1 MKFLYGKK
9 GVSLVTVLLFMLVAT
24 IAATATYKWLTSEG
38 RSSASRLKQSEAYQS
53 ALAGLESARS
63 WMTFHA
69 NDVGSLIKQY
79 KTGGNNPIPLTG
91 TLKELARANQNYR
104 VWLVGV
110 NTSQSTYKLKILSS
124 GTSAN
129 GSVYNLVGIFNVD
142 GLYQVKIP
150 QQKVLADIDYDFA
163 YFGGSYKGAGNVTL
177 TSGLVN
183 GNWKGNPQGVDS
195 NFIVTGNVELDG
207 NNANVGKLA
216 CVGGDLN
223 VDNQGLTGK
232 NLYVGG
238 NSINSR
244 MTISEDAYFNGSVIQ
259 SNTGGIKID
268 GSVTLNGFFKAN
280 QSGGDYTVDIGENL
294 CVHKDGRLVSGGTN
308 AAITVT
314 GNVWMPG
321 DRNIG
326 YGNIAETDCQCRI
339 ESCTC
344 EIQRCG
350 CEQLK
355 CGNNPDNNNAWECT
369 VEEIV
374 PCAQV
379 KQDATYQRGAETCE
393 ITGTQSCAATF
404 PEGTSPGKRT
414 CTIEGTQSC
423 SSPAPEGMILES
435 IGCSYGA
442 QETANDPSKYD
453 KIILG
458 NKTDSKVYI
467 KTAKAASTYAAMVN
481 KVYKENGADKRDCP
495 EKRFTFNTRG
505 GNWTRQ
511 YGETHYSLK
520 DRDDEYE
527 YVCGELGSETSY
539 THGYGYGAV
548 EVVDYTK
555 GWNNWETADASGIFP
570 SVDTKDDMYYLYDLA
585 GTRDIRYEAKDI
597 PRWRV
602 YSKPT
607 GSPAQQDAENSR
619 LVKYIP
625 INQNALVNFDKHFE
639 GHAKVAE
646 YYIGDKMYYD
656 PTEDVNNFYNY
667 ENGRLTGSPY
677 CYDGGGD
684 MGKYRPTCAVS
695 PWFQSKGTV
704 SQTLPAKRPFD
715 CADSVEIKCMEYLG
729 EKTQGCDGS
738 SYKVAD
744 ILVTGIKK
752 FEDYAGYGCAA
763 TITKW
768 ESGLVTKLNNCWSQ
782 LHGDDQKKK
791 DSLYNE
797 FLVVHV
803 SGGSSEDKCPSGTLD
818 GKFVIIADDPIECQ
832 NGLPATGIDDYVFL
846 YLKNGAKRI
855 GGSNNK
861 NYFIYSENQIGSVL
875 NMKLSGSIYLTA
887 ESCAGMGD
895 MQSSTLNYDALV
907 VSEMT
912 TAGIIC
918 NAKVGKDNCGGVNDP
933 EVTPGS
939 SSSGSGESEWVVVN
953 STDDY
958 YVSNATTL
966 SISLESQYKSN
977 EAPPE
982 DGAVTDLSEDFVV
995 VPRIVYLTQDP
1006 YGELADYY
1014 NVLGLNG
1021 MAIQKSAGTVA
1032 CGASGIPVS
1041 GKLYDRTGSPTKLA
1055 TGLHTCTFT
1064 YEGKSVPF
1072 YVSVQGESGTTPSI
1086 HFTESSANLGPSGTY
1101 DVKIYVP
1108 AHAQSITVT
1117 IEKPSDIDKWTI
1129 QPLTPGTC
1137 SGNTCTFTFPG
1148 APTAENKSVFRV
1160 TTDEATTGTALFQL
1174 HTGEGYTIM
1183 TPSSITL
1190 GVNASVYVVRED
1202 ATTAELRDFCDNQT
1216 NCPSD
1221 LVAWPNCSTNEEW
1234 VKATG
1239 QDCHFSTINSSWVC
1253 GVGGDIS
1260 FSAQNPIDGCFTII
1274 PSGGYSSENLVP
1286 TETYKLHASL
1296 KARPMTFKF
1305 GYAEGDHPNMII
1317 NAKVTYS
1324 SQADRVD
1331 VIESCSEGVC
1341 TMTVFKGER
1350 VQVYF
1355 NSTTPEEFNYWECT
1369 GTDCPE
1375 TINSGN
1381 VYSSFSVNH
1390 GDNKVL
1396 AHFGEDDR
1404 HCFFDEFKTGVDCD
1418 DRYCIGASGT
1428 KWRTTGS
1435 DKLDYRDGYVSV
1447 KSNKS
1452 DKTGVMVMS
1461 TAVAGSRGTLKAQ
1474 FQVARA
1480 ATGSSDLLNASVANT
1495 GFILHSDV
1503 TGSHYLLLN
1512 VYANNHGYLVAR
1524 LCNEDASVCRESEFK
1539 KDGSKMEVSFATVVT
1554 LTVDVSTALLNVSA
1568 VTSRFGASQSYQASF
1583 DFDDDFVEY
1592 RSGQYVGF
1600 RIADPSFK
1608 LYDIGWK
1615 SEDYGSTCWDTY
1627 PTVNCSFKSAYA
1639 GGMVPM
1645 NTDVTPWVGLSS
1657 WFDKRDCEPHYFYK
1671 GSDNILCGSESAYEE
1686 CSSGSY
1692 KFSLRGAHG
1701 YVENGV
1707 EKLSAKAGVGNCYNL
1722 GDEKD
1727 KLLAETE
1734 QAHCGAFWVGNGT
1747 PCSKHIYFAGPN
1759 SPNSTYSGIIAS
1771 GSQYNFALDNGVYAN
1786 VRQSKLRVELENEDN
1801 SLVEIYLISR
1811 QDAYSNVFHSRSYE
1825 TTSTGVL
1832 TIDID
1837 SLSESDGFDPQ
1848 SVTGVMVSVLG
1859 SSGITVK
1866 AIKTE
1871 CPNVVS
1877 LECNDDLTYDV
1888 STAEWTF
1895 SVKVKNYGYAKSFAI
1910 TEESNYVNNKT
1921 YDCQNNECLG
1931 NSIDSRTAEYTF
1943 ALKDAPYISNA
1954 GKDYA
1959 FNVTLEV
1966 ADGSAPL
1973 TCTSTGKV
1981 TAITADCSGG
1991 LSKTSVE
1998 VGKYIPSLTYSIS
2011 GCPEKTGCPYTI
2023 SLLTESGTVEKDAME
2038 EGNGN
2043 VTDQATSPLDANTER
2058 EPLTEGAKYKIRVES
2073 TRDSMPFMCISG
2085 LFEVAE
2091 PEPDHSAS
2099 CSNPSF
2105 DGTNFSASIEM
2116 SGTYWNGMILVFDHL
2131 GHLLE
2136 GNPALEITSSTS
2148 TSLDESLGTKVSN
2161 LPKGKYKITLDI
2173 EGDGSTDCTA
2183 EYTRVDWEDKITCPA
2198 SPSDSIVEK
2207 TQVTVSP
2214 TINDNA
2220 CSGGCTYSVNKGSNE
2235 IVPSTTL
2242 SGDVSFTDNASE
2254 GKTQVAYSIEIV
2266 NTANTN
2272 QKKSCPINV
2281 KYKNAAPS
2289 FAVVCGT
2296 GSNPDVIAGK
2306 TDVESGS
2313 TIDDI
2318 APYNVSGCGNS
2329 DCSYLLAMQG
2339 GTITSGGSMSNY
2351 GGGTIAFSGAD
2362 APGQTKHYTLTI
2374 YSPNSSSSHA
2384 CTFDV
2389 TYASSSSGEDEGC
2402 HCETYCGTGCEDNI
2416 ITGNQEGHSLNG
2428 CYFFTE
2434 ATQIAVGENNGD
2446 PNKWKINNKKPSN
2459 RILCWNG
2466 SSECETALSSYTK
2479 ADDGYYINADNVSWV
2494 QFKASA
2500 DYNPCRLEVKPVLT
2514 TCDVASTSVYTNTEV
2529 VVTPTLSTSCETKNG
2544 CTYTI
2549 SDGVHSISDAY
2560 HSGTIRFIDTHASD
2574 GDKKTYT
2581 LVISNGKGNS
2591 SACTMDE
2598 ITYST
2603 PPVCQCKCAS
2613 GCSDVITTGWN
2624 NGAAGKQ
2631 KCYFTQNPGSY
2642 LGPWD
2647 TNCVTVYGAG
2657 TTKVK
2662 KCGNYY
2668 SWNGNFDG
2676 LATVDGG
2683 YYIQF
2688 EGDNVA
2694 ADFGAGTR
2702 ACRVQ

>member
-53 ALAGLESARS
+53 AVAGLESARS

-79 KTGGNNPIPLTG
+79 KTGGNNPVPLTG
-91 TLKELARANQNYR
+91 MLKELARANQNYR

-150 QQKVLADIDYDFA
+150 QQKILADIDYDFA

-207 NNANVGKLA
+207 NSANVGKLA
-216 CVGGDLN
+216 CVGGDLD
-223 VDNQGLTGK
+223 VDNQGLIGK

-344 EIQRCG
+344 EIRKCG
-350 CEQLK
+350 CQLK
-355 CGNNPDNNNAWECT
+355 ECHNGECVIKDT
-369 VEEIV
+369 IACNIYDLDYEHGE
-374 PCAQV
+374 
-379 KQDATYQRGAETCE
+379 QRGDEVCWTD
-393 ITGTQSCAATF
+393 GTQSCAATF
-404 PEGTSPGKRT
+404 PEGTTQGKKT

-467 KTAKAASTYAAMVN
+467 KTAKAASTYATLVN
-481 KVYKENGADKRDCP
+481 KVYKEKSSDKRDCP

-505 GNWTRQ
+505 GNWTIK
-511 YGETHYSLK
+511 YGDAHYSLK
-520 DRDDEYE
+520 DRDDPYE

-539 THGYGYGAV
+539 THGYGYGAI

-570 SVDTKDDMYYLYDLA
+570 SVETKDDMYYLYDLDGA
-585 GTRDIRYEAKDI
+585 RDIRYEAKNI

-602 YSKPT
+602 YSKPQ
-607 GSPAQQDAENSR
+607 GSPAQQDEENSR

-625 INQNALVNFDKHFE
+625 IYQNAFVYFDKHFE
-639 GHAKVAE
+639 GHANVAE

-677 CYDGGGD
+677 CYDNGGD

-704 SQTLPAKRPFD
+704 SRTLPAKRPFD

-782 LHGDDQKKK
+782 LHGNDQKKK

-832 NGLPATGIDDYVFL
+832 NGLPSTGIDDYVFL

-895 MQSSTLNYDALV
+895 MQSSTLNYDPLV

-933 EVTPGS
+933 EVSPGS

-1041 GKLYDRTGSPTKLA
+1041 GKLYDRSGSPTKLA

-1137 SGNTCTFTFPG
+1137 SGNTCTFTFPS
-1148 APTAENKSVFRV
+1148 ASTAENKSVFRV

-1404 HCFFDEFKTGVDCD
+1404 HCFFDEFKTGIDCD

-1435 DKLDYRDGYVSV
+1435 DKLEYRDGYVSV

-1866 AIKTE
+1866 AINTE

-1877 LECNDDLTYDV
+1877 LECNDNLAYDV
-1888 STAEWTF
+1888 STAKWTF
-1895 SVKVKNYGYAKSFAI
+1895 SVKVKNYGYAKSFTI
-1910 TEESNYVNNKT
+1910 SEKSNYVNDTT
-1921 YDCQNNECLG
+1921 YDCQNNGCLG
-1931 NSIDSRTAEYTF
+1931 NSIDSKTAEYAF
-1943 ALKDAPYISNA
+1943 SRGDAPYISNA
-1954 GKDYA
+1954 GKDYT

-1973 TCTSTGKV
+1973 TCTSSGKV
-1981 TAITADCSGG
+1981 TAITADCSKG
-1991 LSKTSVE
+1991 LNKNSVE
-1998 VGKYIPSLTYSIS
+1998 VKKYIPSLTYSIS
-2011 GCPEKTGCPYTI
+2011 GCPTAGCPYKI
-2023 SLLTESGTVEKDAME
+2023 SLLTESGSVEKDVME

-2043 VTDQATSPLDANTER
+2043 VTDQPTSPLNANTESD
-2058 EPLTEGAKYKIRVES
+2058 PLTEGAKYKIRVES

-2085 LFEVAE
+2085 LFEVTE
-2091 PEPDHSAS
+2091 PEPDHSAK
-2099 CSNPSF
+2099 CLNPPLF

-2116 SGTYWNGMILVFDHL
+2116 NGTYWNGMILVFDHL
-2131 GHLLE
+2131 GQLLE

-2148 TSLDESLGTKVSN
+2148 TSLNESLETKVSN
-2161 LPKGKYKITLDI
+2161 LPKGNYTITLDI
-2173 EGDGSTDCTA
+2173 EGDDSEDCSVD
-2183 EYTRVDWEDKITCPA
+2183 YTRVDWEDKIICPA

-2207 TQVTVSP
+2207 TQVTVAP
-2214 TINDNA
+2214 TITDDA

-2242 SGDVSFTDNASE
+2242 SGDISFTDNASV
-2254 GKTQVAYSIEIV
+2254 GKTEVAYSIEIV

-2289 FAVVCGT
+2289 FTVVCGT
-2296 GSNPDVIAGK
+2296 GADPDVIAGK
-2306 TDVESGS
+2306 TGVASGS

-2318 APYNVSGCGNS
+2318 TPHSVLGCGNS
-2329 DCSYLLAMQG
+2329 DCSYSLVMEG
-2339 GTITSGGSMSNY
+2339 GSIASGSSMSNY
-2351 GGGTIAFSGAD
+2351 GGGAIAFSGAD

-2389 TYASSSSGEDEGC
+2389 TYATPSSSSVASSSSAGGC
-2402 HCETYCGTGCEDNI
+2402 HCTCPSGCNNV
-2416 ITGNQEGHSLNG
+2416 ITSGWNDGNHTG
-2428 CYFFTE
+2428 CYF
-2434 ATQIAVGENNGD
+2434 ATAFNIGAWNSSVVNV
-2446 PNKWKINNKKPSN
+2446 
-2459 RILCWNG
+2459 NG
-2466 SSECETALSSYTK
+2466 ST
-2479 ADDGYYINADNVSWV
+2479 
-2494 QFKASA
+2494 F
-2500 DYNPCRLEVKPVLT
+2500 
-2514 TCDVASTSVYTNTEV
+2514 TNT
-2529 VVTPTLSTSCETKNG
+2529 
-2544 CTYTI
+2544 
-2549 SDGVHSISDAY
+2549 
-2560 HSGTIRFIDTHASD
+2560 
-2574 GDKKTYT
+2574 
-2581 LVISNGKGNS
+2581 
-2591 SACTMDE
+2591 
-2598 ITYST
+2598 
-2603 PPVCQCKCAS
+2603 
-2613 GCSDVITTGWN
+2613 
-2624 NGAAGKQ
+2624 Q
-2631 KCYFTQNPGSY
+2631 KTQNDY
-2642 LGPWD
+2642 
-2647 TNCVTVYGAG
+2647 TAI
-2657 TTKVK
+2657 
-2662 KCGNYY
+2662 
-2668 SWNGNFDG
+2668 
-2676 LATVDGG
+2676 DGG
-2683 YYIQF
+2683 YYIQYTSWSYPSTSITEGTPNCGGGGASSSSAVPSSSSAAPASSASADNKVVIDWDTEESF
-2688 EGDNVA
+2688 EANSEYEIKFINCASGYFKCITGDGTTGKFKIGNDEYTPQGGYWNKT
-2694 ADFGAGTR
+2694 ADCFADYKTLKTTSPIK
-2702 ACRVQ
+2702 CKSMY